1 MLNEQINN
9 KMKLRKITIE
19 DLPVRV
25 NWMNNPLIYNTMH
38 YSIPITLDNTQKW
51 FLQNVENRC
60 RVDVTFCKSICNVGG
75 YVAMGGLTSIDSAVK
90 KAELYIFVNPELI
103 GKGIGTKA
111 TKQLCQYGFTEL
123 GLEKIYLF
131 TDRGNVA
138 AQKVYEKIGF
148 RLEGT
153 LRNEI
158 LTRTGQISDRLYYGL
173 LKHELIE

>member
-1 MLNEQINN
+1 
-9 KMKLRKITIE
+9 
-19 DLPVRV
+19 
-25 NWMNNPLIYNTMH
+25 
-38 YSIPITLDNTQKW
+38 
-51 FLQNVENRC
+51 
-60 RVDVTFCKSICNVGG
+60 
-75 YVAMGGLTSIDSAVK
+75 MGGLTSIDSAVK

-131 TDRGNVA
+131 TDRDNVA